1 MPNKLVIA
9 LTGMAVLFSTVA
21 VCANPGFSGKWQ
33 IDRDLSSAID
43 PWSRIAL
50 DISVEG
56 DLIIIEEMVSA
67 GRRKNSQT
75 YELDLTKKE
84 NVVPIRWWTGNR
96 HIGAYMGGDGT
107 MKIHAKWLDDGQT
120 LQLES
125 TYILQ
130 TSQGET
136 SVRNYIEYRLSR
148 DGKRLTRM
156 ILRSTRNRPIL
167 HVFSRP

>member
-1 MPNKLVIA
+1 MV
-9 LTGMAVLFSTVA
+9 VLFSTLA

-33 IDRDLSSAID
+33 VERKLSDAID
-43 PWSRIAL
+43 PWSRINL

-56 DLIIIEEMVSA
+56 DRVIIEEMVSA

-75 YELDLTKKE
+75 YVLDLTKTD
-84 NVVPIRWWTGNR
+84 NVVPVGWWTGNR
-96 HIGAYMGGDGT
+96 HIGAYLGGDGT

-136 SVRNYIEYRLSR
+136 PVRTYTEYRLSHH
-148 DGKRLTRM
+148 GKRLTRM

-167 HVFSRP
+167 HVFTRP